1 MFVRTPFCA
10 ALLVAACSFP
20 LGANTAPVADRFVA
34 VPSVAAPG
42 QAIALELA
50 AHDPDCATA
59 CTTGC
64 GLTIRGDLLAW
75 SDNTARTPS
84 PFQNSQPGATASPWS
99 ATVTWIAPPAEGTY
113 TVSAQISDSG
123 GMLCGGRKT
132 TLASLAIT
140 VSSGQPPVIDSFTAS
155 PPSVPVGGTADLA
168 VVAHDLS
175 NRPLTYKFAADAGTI
190 SQTSPASPDARWTAP
205 QTAGLVTIRATVSPD
220 SGPSITSQV
229 SVNVRIGSFARALEI
244 PDTRATRLAALPD
257 GRMAVVDGASGTLQ
271 MIASNGA
278 TTWRAAGL
286 ATPVAVAYAG
296 DLYVVE
302 RGASRVSVWDT
313 TGRRLRELA
322 IDTVLPNGIAA
333 GPNPG
338 ELTITD
344 TGSGRAIVIASSTGQ
359 FQRAIGDGA
368 LASPAGVAISNG
380 RIAIAD
386 AGLGRV
392 AIFDANGTLLQTL
405 GDSTLLVRPQGLAWD
420 AANTR
425 LVVSDS
431 FSGELVVLGEEGTV
445 RGSLAG
451 FGTAAGQLINPID
464 VALVPGGLLAV
475 TTAGGTISEFQLF
488 NSLAPVAAPANVVAT
503 DRTGDDGGSIA
514 LTWTL
519 SADDP
524 ARVAGY
530 IVQRATGE
538 TADYQ
543 AIGRADKGVAAWT
556 DTPTADG
563 TCYHYQ
569 IVATDG
575 VTQTASAPTGCAMS
589 RNDLPPPPPTVLTAT
604 PESPFSIR
612 VMWDAVPAQDLAGY
626 IIEIASNGTARAI
639 RADRSATSAIV
650 DGLTADT
657 TCILTIRSIDT
668 AANAS
673 AVLTAS
679 VATYPDVP
687 PAAPAN
693 VEVTDAAT
701 GATADVTWTQPAD
714 RVPVATYV
722 LTFTPST
729 RGWPVVTE
737 TTTLPTAHVTGLVNT
752 LSYSLTITAVTS
764 WNRAS
769 DPSAPVAAVVTSPAR
784 NLAVVDP
791 AGWDGATGMVDAAGI
806 RVAFAIEA
814 GTRDFRFQY
823 RSVNAKLQLVL
834 DGSPAGASL
843 GDTAGEWV
851 DGTVEIEKR
860 LLKVA
865 ATHTL
870 ELRNASFPD
879 PTAQLA
885 VRRVDFVPLPPRN
898 LKTEEM
904 NTVIDV
910 TWTWQEPRAD
920 LVVNLLHSADRTDH
934 KQSEYTPVA
943 CGGASLARC
952 RDTFLP
958 NDQKMN
964 YRFSIAS
971 PAGWSTDAF
980 EVFGHAKYD
989 DFPPPVTDLRVTP
1002 VTATDDPPTLKLEW
1016 TPLSAA
1022 LSKNEAPRAVV
1033 LYRVYRVEGNAKT
1046 LLLETSGPPAQIPAG
1061 AVDLATSSLLVRGVD
1076 GQGRESQ

>member
-1 MFVRTPFCA
+1 MFSRMFACIA
-10 ALLVAACSFP
+10 ALLIVATPFA
-20 LGANTAPVADRFVA
+20 LANVAPVVDSFIAT
-34 VPSVAAPG
+34 PSVAAPG
-42 QAIALELA
+42 QAITLEIV
-50 AHDPDCATA
+50 AHDPDCATT

-64 GLTIRGDLLAW
+64 GLVIRGDLLTW
-75 SDNTARTPS
+75 SDNTGRTPS
-84 PFQNSQPGATASPWS
+84 PFTNSQPAATASPWS
-99 ATVTWIAPPAEGTY
+99 ATVTWTAPPAEGTY
-113 TVSAQISDSG
+113 TVAAQINDSG

-140 VSSGQPPVIDSFTAS
+140 VSSSQPPVIDSFTAT
-155 PPSVPVGGTADLA
+155 PQSVPVGGSAELA
-168 VVAHDLS
+168 VVAHDPS
-175 NRPLTYKFAADAGTI
+175 SRPLTYGFAADAGTI
-190 SQTSPASPDARWTAP
+190 SQASPSSPNARWTAP

-220 SGPSITSQV
+220 SGPSMTSQV
-229 SVNVRIGSFARALEI
+229 SVNVQIGSFARTLEI
-244 PDTRATRLAALPD
+244 PDTRSTRVAALPD

-271 MIASNGA
+271 MITSNGA
-278 TTWRAAGL
+278 TTWRVAGL
-286 ATPVAVAYAG
+286 ATPVAVACAG

-302 RGASRVSVWDT
+302 RGASRVSAWDT
-313 TGRRLRELA
+313 TGRRLREFA
-322 IDTVLPNGIAA
+322 IDAVLPNGIAA

-359 FQRAIGDGA
+359 FLRSIGNGV
-368 LASPAGVAISNG
+368 LASPVGLAISNG
-380 RIAIAD
+380 RVAIAD
-386 AGLGRV
+386 SGLGRV
-392 AIFDANGTLLQTL
+392 AIFDANGTLLQTI

-420 AANTR
+420 APNTR

-475 TTAGGTISEFQLF
+475 TTAGGTIPEFQLF
-488 NSLAPVAAPANVVAT
+488 NSLAPVAAPANVVAA

-524 ARVAGY
+524 ARVTGY

-543 AIGRADKGVAAWT
+543 AIGRVDKGVAAWT
-556 DTPTADG
+556 DTPTVDG

-575 VTQTASAPTGCAMS
+575 VTQTASAPAGCAMS
-589 RNDLPPPPPTVLTAT
+589 VNDLPPPPPMVLTAT
-604 PESPFSIR
+604 PESPFSVR
-612 VMWDAVPAQDLAGY
+612 VAWDAVSAQDLAGY
-626 IIEIASNGTARAI
+626 IIDVAANATTREI
-639 RADRSATSAIV
+639 RADRSSTSTIV
-650 DGLTADT
+650 DALDADT
-657 TCILTIRSIDT
+657 TYILTIRSVDT

-693 VEVTDAAT
+693 VVVTDAAT
-701 GATADVTWTQPAD
+701 GATADVAWTQPEG
-714 RVPVATYV
+714 RVPVAKYV

-729 RGWPVVTE
+729 SGWPVVTE
-737 TTTLPTAHVTGLVNT
+737 TVAVPKAHVTGLVNT
-752 LSYSLTITAVTS
+752 LNYSLTITAVTS

-769 DPSAPVAAVVTSPAR
+769 DPSAPIAAAVTSPAR
-784 NLAVVDP
+784 ELAIVAP
-791 AGWDGATGMVDAAGI
+791 AGWDGTVGMVDAAGT
-806 RVAFAIEA
+806 RATFTIEA
-814 GTRDFRFQY
+814 ERRDFRFQY

-834 DGSPAGASL
+834 DESPAGEIL

-851 DGTVEIEKR
+851 DGTLVIEKR
-860 LLKVA
+860 FLMSRA
-865 ATHTL
+865 AHTI

-885 VRRVDFVPLPPRN
+885 VRRVDFVPLPPRA
-898 LKTEEM
+898 LRTDEM
-904 NTVIDV
+904 NTVVDV
-910 TWTWQEPRAD
+910 TWTWQEARPD
-920 LVVNLLHSADRTDH
+920 LEVRLQHSFD
-934 KQSEYTPVA
+934 
-943 CGGASLARC
+943 GGASAGARYSPIACVGAVLGRC

-958 NDQKMN
+958 NGQETK
-964 YRFSIAS
+964 YQLTIAS
-971 PAGWSTDAF
+971 PAGWATDVA
-980 EVFGHAKYD
+980 EVSGRPRFD

-1002 VTATDDPPTLKLEW
+1002 VTLEDGSRVLNLEW
-1016 TPLSAA
+1016 TPVSTAVTKA
-1022 LSKNEAPRAVV
+1022 GAPEPVA
-1033 LYRVYRVEGNAKT
+1033 LYRVYRVEGTART
-1046 LLLETSGPPAQIPAG
+1046 LLLETTTARAQLPAL
-1061 AVDLATSSLLVRGVD
+1061 DLTTSSLLVRSVD
-1076 GQGRESQ
+1076 AQGRESQ